1 MVMNIMKKNICN
13 LGVKSLSLIL
23 SGVLIFQS
31 GSPAFASAS
40 AAGASSGNAAEFSS
54 SAPDIDAKLDNA
66 YLTSNI
72 SANQYEE
79 VLRRNVQRQKDI
91 IKPLARQ
98 ISSLRTAANSKY
110 PGKAMQANM
119 YVGIK
124 GVNAVG
130 KLTYELKSFLA
141 YFYAKRS
148 PMPFKEFKKAYDE
161 HIKKEA
167 AAYAKEN
174 NYSVNELV
182 SLLKQQFPA
191 KQMYGEYKTI
201 AQKELNWYKANERK
215 VNESAYQVLRE
226 YVKAY
231 GVNMDF
237 EALTLLSNLKLNGK
251 AVINEAEKQAIHNYA
266 VNRINNLNLDK
277 VFDVS
282 ILSSSKTKDQQSKT
296 AARVLQDNINM
307 IMIGGITSP
316 VYPSAYVNAVVRL
329 VKKSTETAA
338 FPYMLQAGV
347 GSLLGAKQYS
357 AVDNLL
363 AHYTALEGAGDSV
376 WEMFSAEYGVNAINN
391 TQGQYLRGKASKGAQ
406 YASASNVTYYNA
418 FMDVAKLLG
427 EEGSPR
433 SLALLKKYSF
443 DSKAPIMPFLA
454 GALLTGKVSPAES
467 KNSREAGLSAAA
479 LMALKV
485 VNMNM
490 ADLSDAQEGS
500 LDTELINKYPS
511 IKSKIGEYA
520 VYGADKMK
528 AKRSRRVNLGYF
540 QRLGCAV
547 DIAFM
552 VWATFDLL
560 KLARS
565 AYSLGRATFTVIQ
578 LSKISNPALRTSKVI
593 SQASKIK
600 PYVAARTALRSF
612 SGRMKGA
619 MASVVVGQRHLY
631 TAEALPAI
639 KGAGAANTTTAKV
652 LGTVTY
658 NPAKGGLVVDKAAAL
673 AATAGES
680 GRVSEILNVER
691 TLAVANENARSSYLS
706 RGFFNKFRS
715 YESYLSSATQ
725 NAFRNGKYSGY
736 SLEAGLNFGYD
747 LKNFKLAAPN
757 AAASTAAGSSFNW
770 LARPLS
776 AAGSAEGTVGL
787 WTRGAVGVTEADPLP
802 VDVTLNGTRFW
813 PWSKKHISGIKVQDI
828 DNVLITGNDAST
840 FKLSFGRGGVIADP
854 SYFKIGLDNGSFA
867 DLARLTLGR
876 SEPLTLKFLPEQ
888 TSTWGKFTS
897 WGKNLFSSKSK
908 MFSGTGSVWV
918 KDAASGRNIQTPIR
932 LITSSEFDGVRV
944 LVNDNNSL
952 SFLARNK
959 AGNLIS
965 FDRPYSFAIPKGQLG
980 VFTNYA
986 KAGTFNNP
994 LGITITASR
1003 DKVNTLY
1010 LLQVLSLSAASTGLI
1025 GPLRQ
1030 NYPEMTNTQETLI
1043 TVALPYLPSFLSPFW
1058 APFVKRFGSANMM
1071 MTSLGL
1077 SAASLAISTG
1087 SGFSGLNDANIYNP
1101 NKPSLTPL
1109 LLSASF
1115 IGLASSLTRASFN
1128 PLMKEMGGGGGLLTG
1143 MMYKNAGSFLMILP
1157 PVGFQ
1162 LWDKWS
1168 PRYYT
1173 DDGTVNGTPLTYQG
1187 NDVYADGKLKLAH
1200 GQAILDEKGGP
1211 LLHKHTDFSVSNP
1224 VLLGLTGLILYKFH
1238 TAHFSKEIGAVQGY
1252 QMSQSVK
1259 PMSWLGSSKFATG
1272 FNNYFYRP
1280 TFGVLK
1286 ESVSSAKVMF
1296 RKEVLPLTFAGFGAL
1311 GVEASMFNKYS
1322 QSEAN
1327 AYLRNEDSPVHVG
1340 SETWRPVIATTAL
1353 ALPQFAVRYYSK
1365 PLIAALGGENPATYR
1380 KIIGLSLGSAAA
1392 GTGLLAVENDPWTF
1406 ALGMSLIGAGFAN
1419 TTNGILM
1426 TGEYNLMR
1434 AGASKGVLTDW
1445 KVAYP
1450 AVHIGMS
1457 VVPVAH
1463 NYFADKEVEKDPE
1476 NISKTKALQDNIW
1489 IPASVLFGT
1498 GLLYGKGSG
1507 VLKSG
1512 QIGRYFAPIKH
1523 GAALTF
1529 PYFRAQDWLNRTDTP
1544 SFLQV
1549 PSLTPSFDFSV
1560 PSLSVSPYNLN
1571 SVGTQGLQPQNAGN

>member
-31 GSPAFASAS
+31 GSPAFAS

-174 NYSVNELV
+174 NYSVNELL

-191 KQMYGEYKTI
+191 KQMYAEYKTI
-201 AQKELNWYKANERK
+201 AQKELDWYKANERK

-266 VNRINNLNLDK
+266 VNRINSLNLDK

-282 ILSSSKTKDQQSKT
+282 ILSSSKTKNQQSKT

-307 IMIGGITSP
+307 IMIGGITAP
-316 VYPSAYVNAVVRL
+316 VYPSAYVNAVVGL

-363 AHYTALEGAGDSV
+363 AHYTAVEGTGDSV

-443 DSKAPIMPFLA
+443 DNKAPIMPFLA

-500 LDTELINKYPS
+500 LDTALINKYPS

-520 VYGADKMK
+520 VYGADKMQ

-673 AATAGES
+673 VATAGES

-776 AAGSAEGTVGL
+776 AASGAEGTVGL
-787 WTRGAVGVTEADPLP
+787 WSRGAAGMTEADPLP
-802 VDVTLNGTRFW
+802 VDVSLSGTRFW

-828 DNVLITGNDAST
+828 DNVLITGNDASS

-867 DLARLTLGR
+867 DLAKLTLGGR
-876 SEPLTLKFLPEQ
+876 ETLTLKFLPEQ
-888 TSTWGKFTS
+888 TTTWGRFTS

-932 LITSSEFDGVRV
+932 LITASEFDGVRV

-994 LGITITASR
+994 LGISITASR

-1187 NDVYADGKLKLAH
+1187 NDVYADGKLKLAN

-1224 VLLGLTGLILYKFH
+1224 VLLALTGYILYKFH
-1238 TAHFSKEIGAVQGY
+1238 TAHFSKDIGAVKGY

-1259 PMSWLGSSKFATG
+1259 PINWLGSSKFATG

-1286 ESVSSAKVMF
+1286 ESVSSASVMF

-1365 PLIAALGGENPATYR
+1365 PLIRALGGENPSTYR

-1457 VVPVAH
+1457 VVPLAH

-1476 NISKTKALQDNIW
+1476 NTSKVKALQDNIW

-1512 QIGRYFAPIKH
+1512 QLGKYFAPIKH
-1523 GAALTF
+1523 GAAFAF
-1529 PYFRAQDWLNRTDTP
+1529 PYARTNDWFKPAGVTP
-1544 SFLQV
+1544 SFIQT

-1571 SVGTQGLQPQNAGN
+1571 TVSLPEGQTENSGK

>member
-1 MVMNIMKKNICN
+1 MVMNIMKKHIYNI
-13 LGVKSLSLIL
+13 GVKSLSLIL
-23 SGVLIFQS
+23 SGVLVFQS

-40 AAGASSGNAAEFSS
+40 AASASGGVPSLTS
-54 SAPDIDAKLDNA
+54 SAPDVDTKLDNA
-66 YLTSNI
+66 YLASNT

-79 VLRRNVQRQKDI
+79 VLKRNIQNQKNI
-91 IKPLARQ
+91 IKPLAQQ
-98 ISSLRTAANSKY
+98 ISSLRTTGNRKY
-110 PGKAMQANM
+110 PGNAMAANT

-141 YFYAKRS
+141 GFYAQRS
-148 PMPFKEFKKAYDE
+148 IMPKKQFRKAYDE

-167 AAYAKEN
+167 SDYAKAN
-174 NYSVNELV
+174 NYSESELI
-182 SLLKQQFPA
+182 SLLKIQFPVDT
-191 KQMYGEYKTI
+191 MYAEYKTI
-201 AQKELNWYKANERK
+201 AQKELNWYKANKTK
-215 VNESAYQVLRE
+215 VDNAAYQVVRE

-231 GVNMDF
+231 GVNMTT
-237 EALTLLSNLKLNGK
+237 EALSFLIDLKLNGK
-251 AVINEAEKQAIHNYA
+251 PVITEAEKNAIHNYA
-266 VNRINNLNLDK
+266 VSRINNFNLETA
-277 VFDVS
+277 FDVS
-282 ILSSSKTKDQQSKT
+282 VLSSAKTKDQKSKV
-296 AARVLQDNINM
+296 AARTLQDNIDL
-307 IMIGGITSP
+307 IMVGGLTAP
-316 VYPSAYVNAVVRL
+316 RVPSNYVNALYKL
-329 VKKSTETAA
+329 VKRSTDTPA
-338 FPYMLQAGV
+338 FPHILQASTGA
-347 GSLLGAKQYS
+347 LLGRQQYS
-357 AVDNLL
+357 VLDQLMDY
-363 AHYTALEGAGDSV
+363 YTKLEGSKDSV
-376 WEMFSAEYGVNAINN
+376 WEMFSAEYGINAINN
-391 TQGQYLRGKASKGAQ
+391 TQGQYLRGKPSKNAQ
-406 YASASNVTYYNA
+406 YVSQSGVTYYNA
-418 FMDVAKLLG
+418 FTDIAKLFAQ
-427 EEGSPR
+427 EGSPR
-433 SLALLKKYSF
+433 ALAILKKYSI
-443 DSKAPIMPFLA
+443 DSKAPIMPFFA
-454 GALLTGKVSPAES
+454 GALLSGKVHPAANNKTKES
-467 KNSREAGLSAAA
+467 GLSPEA
-479 LMALKV
+479 LMALKLA
-485 VNMNM
+485 NMNL
-490 ADLSDAQEGS
+490 ADISDSQEGS
-500 LDTELINKYPS
+500 LDSALAQTYPS
-511 IKSKIGEYA
+511 IKAKLGQYA
-520 VYGADKMK
+520 VVGADKMK
-528 AKRSRRVNLGYF
+528 EKRGRRVSLGYW
-540 QRLGCAV
+540 QRLGFSV

-560 KLARS
+560 RLARN
-565 AYSLGRATFTVIQ
+565 AYSLCRATFTVMQI
-578 LSKISNPALRTSKVI
+578 SRISNPAVRASKMI
-593 SQASKIK
+593 ANASKIK
-600 PYVAARTALRSF
+600 PYVSARVAVRSF

-619 MASVVVGQRHLY
+619 MAAVVNSQRHLY
-631 TAEALPAI
+631 TAEAIPAI
-639 KGAGAANTTTAKV
+639 KGAGAANTTTAKI

-658 NPAKGGLVVDKAAAL
+658 DASKGGLVVDKAAAM
-673 AATAGES
+673 AATAGET
-680 GRVSEILNVER
+680 GRVTEILNVEK
-691 TLAVANENARSSYLS
+691 TLAAASENARNSYLS

-725 NAFRNGKYSGY
+725 EAFRTGKYSGY

-747 LKNFKLAAPN
+747 LKNFKFAAPS
-757 AAASTAAGSSFNW
+757 ASATSAAGSSFNW

-776 AAGSAEGTVGL
+776 AAGGAEGTVGL
-787 WTRGAVGVTEADPLP
+787 WTRGAAGIAEADPLP

-828 DNVLITGNDAST
+828 DNVLITGSDAST

-854 SYFKIGLDNGSFA
+854 SYFKVALDNGSFA

-888 TSTWGKFTS
+888 TSTWGRFTS
-897 WGKNLFSSKSK
+897 WGKNLLSSKNK

-944 LVNDNNSL
+944 LVNENGSL
-952 SFLARNK
+952 SFLARGK
-959 AGNLIS
+959 GGNLVS
-965 FDRPYSFAIPKGQLG
+965 FNNPYSFAIPKGQLS

-994 LGITITASR
+994 LGISITASR

-1030 NYPEMTNTQETLI
+1030 NYPEMSNTQETLI

-1071 MTSLGL
+1071 TASLGL
-1077 SAASLAISTG
+1077 SAASLGISTL
-1087 SGFSGLNDANIYNP
+1087 SGFNGFNDANIYNP
-1101 NKPSLTPL
+1101 SKPSLTPL

-1128 PLMKEMGGGGGLLTG
+1128 PLMKEMGGGGGLLKG

-1157 PVGFQ
+1157 PLGFQ
-1162 LWDKWS
+1162 LWDQWS

-1173 DDGTVNGTPLTYQG
+1173 DDGTINGIPLTYQG
-1187 NDVYADGKLKLAH
+1187 DEIHADGKLKLAT
-1200 GQAILDEKGGP
+1200 GQQILTEDGKP

-1238 TAHFSKEIGAVQGY
+1238 TAHFSKDIGAVKGY

-1259 PMSWLGSSKFATG
+1259 PINWLGSSKFATG

-1327 AYLRNEDSPVHVG
+1327 AYLRNEDSPVHIG

-1365 PLIAALGGENPATYR
+1365 PLIAALGGENPATYK

-1392 GTGLLAVENDPWTF
+1392 GTSLLAVENDPWTF

-1457 VVPVAH
+1457 VVPLAH

-1476 NISKTKALQDNIW
+1476 NTSKVKALQDNIW

-1498 GLLYGKGSG
+1498 GLLYGKGAG
-1507 VLKSG
+1507 VFKTG
-1512 QIGRYFAPIKH
+1512 QLGKYFAPIKH
-1523 GAALTF
+1523 GAAFAF
-1529 PYFRAQDWLNRTDTP
+1529 PYARTNDWFKPTGVTP
-1544 SFLQV
+1544 SFIQT
-1549 PSLTPSFDFSV
+1549 PSLTPSFDFST

-1571 SVGTQGLQPQNAGN
+1571 ALSLPEGQTENSGN

>member
-1 MVMNIMKKNICN
+1 MKKNICN

-40 AAGASSGNAAEFSS
+40 AGASSGNAAEFSS

-72 SANQYEE
+72 SSDQYEE
-79 VLRRNVQRQKDI
+79 VLRKNVQRQKDI

-98 ISSLRTAANSKY
+98 ISSLRTEANSKY

-141 YFYAKRS
+141 FFYAKRS

-182 SLLKQQFPA
+182 SLLKEQFPA

-201 AQKELNWYKANERK
+201 AQKELNWYKANEGK

-237 EALTLLSNLKLNGK
+237 EALALLSNLKLNGK
-251 AVINEAEKQAIHNYA
+251 EVINEAEKQAIHNYA

-282 ILSSSKTKDQQSKT
+282 ILSSSKTKNQQSKT

-307 IMIGGITSP
+307 IMIGGITAP
-316 VYPSAYVNAVVRL
+316 VYPSAYVNAVVGL

-363 AHYTALEGAGDSV
+363 AHYTALEGAGDSA
-376 WEMFSAEYGVNAINN
+376 WEMFSVEYGVNAINN

-443 DSKAPIMPFLA
+443 DNEAPIMPFLA

-467 KNSREAGLSAAA
+467 KNSRESGLSAAA

-485 VNMNM
+485 VDMNM

-511 IKSKIGEYA
+511 IKGKIGEYA
-520 VYGADKMK
+520 VYGADKMQ

-565 AYSLGRATFTVIQ
+565 AYSLGRATFMVIQ
-578 LSKISNPALRTSKVI
+578 LSKISNPALRTSKII

-619 MASVVVGQRHLY
+619 MASVVLGQRHLY

-658 NPAKGGLVVDKAAAL
+658 DAAQGGLVVDRTAAL

-776 AAGSAEGTVGL
+776 AA
-787 WTRGAVGVTEADPLP
+787 
-802 VDVTLNGTRFW
+802 
-813 PWSKKHISGIKVQDI
+813 
-828 DNVLITGNDAST
+828 
-840 FKLSFGRGGVIADP
+840 
-854 SYFKIGLDNGSFA
+854 
-867 DLARLTLGR
+867 
-876 SEPLTLKFLPEQ
+876 
-888 TSTWGKFTS
+888 
-897 WGKNLFSSKSK
+897 
-908 MFSGTGSVWV
+908 
-918 KDAASGRNIQTPIR
+918 
-932 LITSSEFDGVRV
+932 
-944 LVNDNNSL
+944 
-952 SFLARNK
+952 
-959 AGNLIS
+959 
-965 FDRPYSFAIPKGQLG
+965 
-980 VFTNYA
+980 
-986 KAGTFNNP
+986 
-994 LGITITASR
+994 
-1003 DKVNTLY
+1003 
-1010 LLQVLSLSAASTGLI
+1010 
-1025 GPLRQ
+1025 
-1030 NYPEMTNTQETLI
+1030 
-1043 TVALPYLPSFLSPFW
+1043 
-1058 APFVKRFGSANMM
+1058 
-1071 MTSLGL
+1071 
-1077 SAASLAISTG
+1077 
-1087 SGFSGLNDANIYNP
+1087 
-1101 NKPSLTPL
+1101 
-1109 LLSASF
+1109 
-1115 IGLASSLTRASFN
+1115 
-1128 PLMKEMGGGGGLLTG
+1128 
-1143 MMYKNAGSFLMILP
+1143 
-1157 PVGFQ
+1157 
-1162 LWDKWS
+1162 
-1168 PRYYT
+1168 
-1173 DDGTVNGTPLTYQG
+1173 
-1187 NDVYADGKLKLAH
+1187 
-1200 GQAILDEKGGP
+1200 
-1211 LLHKHTDFSVSNP
+1211 
-1224 VLLGLTGLILYKFH
+1224 
-1238 TAHFSKEIGAVQGY
+1238 
-1252 QMSQSVK
+1252 
-1259 PMSWLGSSKFATG
+1259 
-1272 FNNYFYRP
+1272 
-1280 TFGVLK
+1280 
-1286 ESVSSAKVMF
+1286 
-1296 RKEVLPLTFAGFGAL
+1296 
-1311 GVEASMFNKYS
+1311 
-1322 QSEAN
+1322 
-1327 AYLRNEDSPVHVG
+1327 
-1340 SETWRPVIATTAL
+1340 
-1353 ALPQFAVRYYSK
+1353 
-1365 PLIAALGGENPATYR
+1365 
-1380 KIIGLSLGSAAA
+1380 
-1392 GTGLLAVENDPWTF
+1392 
-1406 ALGMSLIGAGFAN
+1406 
-1419 TTNGILM
+1419 
-1426 TGEYNLMR
+1426 
-1434 AGASKGVLTDW
+1434 
-1445 KVAYP
+1445 
-1450 AVHIGMS
+1450 
-1457 VVPVAH
+1457 
-1463 NYFADKEVEKDPE
+1463 
-1476 NISKTKALQDNIW
+1476 
-1489 IPASVLFGT
+1489 
-1498 GLLYGKGSG
+1498 
-1507 VLKSG
+1507 
-1512 QIGRYFAPIKH
+1512 
-1523 GAALTF
+1523 
-1529 PYFRAQDWLNRTDTP
+1529 
-1544 SFLQV
+1544 
-1549 PSLTPSFDFSV
+1549 
-1560 PSLSVSPYNLN
+1560 
-1571 SVGTQGLQPQNAGN
+1571 

>member
-1 MVMNIMKKNICN
+1 MKKNICN

-31 GSPAFASAS
+31 GSPAFASA
-40 AAGASSGNAAEFSS
+40 GASSGSAAGFSS

-66 YLTSNI
+66 YLASNI
-72 SANQYEE
+72 SADQYEE
-79 VLRRNVQRQKDI
+79 VLRKNVQKQKDI
-91 IKPLARQ
+91 IKPLAKQ
-98 ISSLRTAANSKY
+98 ISSLRTSANSKY
-110 PGKAMQANM
+110 PGNSMQANM

-148 PMPFKEFKKAYDE
+148 IMPFKEFKKAYDE

-174 NYSVNELV
+174 NYPVKKLT
-182 SLLKQQFPA
+182 SLLEQQFPA
-191 KQMYGEYKTI
+191 KQMYNEYKAI
-201 AQKELNWYKANERK
+201 AQQELNWYKANKTK
-215 VNESAYQVLRE
+215 VDESAYKVLRE

-237 EALTLLSNLKLNGK
+237 EALSLLSNLKLNGK
-251 AVINEAEKQAIHNYA
+251 DVITEAEKQSIHNYA
-266 VNRINNLNLDK
+266 VNRIKNLNLNN

-282 ILSSSKTKDQQSKT
+282 YFTSSKTKESHAKV
-296 AARVLQDNINM
+296 AARALQDNINM
-307 IMIGGITSP
+307 IMIGGITAPS
-316 VYPSAYVNAVVRL
+316 YPSAYVNAVLGL
-329 VKKSTETAA
+329 VKKSTETVA

-347 GSLLGAKQYS
+347 GSLLGIKQYK

-376 WEMFSAEYGVNAINN
+376 WEMFSTEYGVNAINK
-391 TQGQYLRGKASKGAQ
+391 TQGSYLRGKSSRGAQ
-406 YASASNVTYYNA
+406 YVSENQVTYYNA
-418 FMDVAKLLG
+418 FTDIAKLLG
-427 EEGSPR
+427 QEGSDR
-433 SLALLKKYSF
+433 SLAILKKYAI

-467 KNSREAGLSAAA
+467 KASKESGLSPAAF
-479 LMALKV
+479 MALKL

-490 ADLSDAQEGS
+490 ADLSDSQEGS
-500 LDTELINKYPS
+500 LDTQLIGKYPS
-511 IKSKIGEYA
+511 IKNKLGEYA

-528 AKRSRRVNLGYF
+528 AKRSRRVTLGYF
-540 QRLGCAV
+540 QRFGAAV

-565 AYSLGRATFTVIQ
+565 TYSLGRATFTVMQ
-578 LSKISNPALRTSKVI
+578 LSRISNPAIRSSKI
-593 SQASKIK
+593 IANASKIK

-619 MASVVVGQRHLY
+619 MAGVVMGQRHLY

-658 NPAKGGLVVDKAAAL
+658 DAGKGGLVVDRAAAL
-673 AATAGES
+673 SATAGEP
-680 GRVSEILNVER
+680 GRVTEILDIER
-691 TLAVANENARSSYLS
+691 TLAVANENARNAYLS
-706 RGFFNKFRS
+706 RSWFSKKIPFIKKYRDYG
-715 YESYLSSATQ
+715 YYLSSATQ

-736 SLEAGLNFGYD
+736 ALEAGLDFGLD
-747 LKNFKLAAPN
+747 LKNFKLAAPD
-757 AAASTAAGSSFNW
+757 AAASSSFNW

-776 AAGSAEGTVGL
+776 AAGGAEGTVGL
-787 WTRGAVGVTEADPLP
+787 WTRGAAGLSEADPLP
-802 VDVTLNGTRFW
+802 VDVSLNGTRFW

-828 DNVLITGNDAST
+828 DNVLITGNEGSS
-840 FKLSFGRGGVIADP
+840 FKLSFGKSGVIADP

-867 DLARLTLGR
+867 DLARLTLGGNT
-876 SEPLTLKFLPEQ
+876 PLTLKFLPEQ
-888 TSTWGKFTS
+888 TSTWGRFTT
-897 WGKNLFSSKSK
+897 WGKNFFTSKSK

-918 KDAASGRNIQTPIR
+918 KDAASGKNIQTPIR
-932 LITSSEFDGVRV
+932 LITSSDFNGVKV
-944 LVNDNNSL
+944 LVNEDGRL

-959 AGNLIS
+959 AGNMIS
-965 FDRPYSFAIPKGQLG
+965 FNNPYSFAIPKGQLG

-1087 SGFSGLNDANIYNP
+1087 SGFGGWSDANIYNP

-1128 PLMKEMGGGGGLLTG
+1128 PLMKEMGGGGGLLKG

-1162 LWDKWS
+1162 LWDQWS

-1173 DDGTVNGTPLTYQG
+1173 DDGTINGNPLRYQG
-1187 NDVYADGKLKLAH
+1187 ADVYADGKLKLTN
-1200 GQAILDEKGGP
+1200 GQEILAEDGGP

-1224 VLLGLTGLILYKFH
+1224 VLLGLTGVILYKFR
-1238 TAHFSKEIGAVQGY
+1238 TANFSKEIGAVKGY
-1252 QMSQSVK
+1252 EMSQSVK
-1259 PMSWLGSSKFATG
+1259 PINWLGTSKFSTG
-1272 FNNYFYRP
+1272 FNNYLYRP
-1280 TFGVLK
+1280 AFGVLK

-1296 RKEVLPLTFAGFGAL
+1296 RKEVLPLTLAGFGAL

-1327 AYLRNEDSPVHVG
+1327 AYLRNDDSPVHVG

-1353 ALPQFAVRYYSK
+1353 ALPQFAVRYFSK

-1507 VLKSG
+1507 AFKSG

-1549 PSLTPSFDFSV
+1549 PSLTPSFDLSV

-1571 SVGTQGLQPQNAGN
+1571 SLGTQGLQPQSAGN